1 MNQIERDKR
10 AIRTVL
16 EQTGGTTRQEI
27 AQRAGDDLSEAI
39 IEMIESGEIV
49 TRDEFPQGDPGYP
62 GYTIYRLAP
71 PKRINRQDIVAH
83 MTGAGIDEKMAGMVA
98 DFVLTPMTPLD
109 IEARDLPA
117 LESIRRVED
126 IFAKAA
132 ARKREMIFGKR
143 SKSEDVM

>member
-16 EQTGGTTRQEI
+16 KQTGGTTRQEI
-27 AQRAGDDLSEAI
+27 AQRAGDDLSEAM

-71 PKRINRQDIVAH
+71 PKPINRQDIVAH
-83 MTGAGIDEKMAGMVA
+83 LTGAGVDEKMVGMLA
-98 DFVLTPMTPLD
+98 DFVMAPMTPLE
-109 IEARDLPA
+109 IEPRDLPA
-117 LESIRRVED
+117 IESIRRVEGV
-126 IFAKAA
+126 FAKAA
-132 ARKREMIFGKR
+132 ARRREMIFGKR
-143 SKSEDVM
+143 SKSEEVM